1 MIEKKAALALDD
13 VPLEAADDTL
23 VGGDIFAGGVAGC
36 RGKTIP
42 PPAEKMGL
50 AG

>member
-1 MIEKKAALALDD
+1 MEKKAALALLG
-13 VPLEAADDTL
+13 VLPLEAEDTL

-42 PPAEKMGL
+42 PPAEKMGF